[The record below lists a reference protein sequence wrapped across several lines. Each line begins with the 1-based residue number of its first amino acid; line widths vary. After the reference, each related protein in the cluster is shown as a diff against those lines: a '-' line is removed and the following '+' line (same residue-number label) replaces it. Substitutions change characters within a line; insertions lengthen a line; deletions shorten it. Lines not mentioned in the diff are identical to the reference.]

1 MTEGNG
7 RGITTLLTF
16 IKTNLLQ
23 SEQWEEPGVVVLK
36 SLKYKSVQKLLESV
50 YFMFIKYRSNN
61 CLGSKTLIP
70 RQAALVPPGGEF
82 T

>member
-16 IKTNLLQ
+16 TETHLLQ

-36 SLKYKSVQKLLESV
+36 SLKYKSVQNLSQ
-50 YFMFIKYRSNN
+50 Y
-61 CLGSKTLIP
+61 TLCSLSTEVTI
-70 RQAALVPPGGEF
+70 V
-82 T
+82 

>member
-16 IKTNLLQ
+16 TETHLLQ
-23 SEQWEEPGVVVLK
+23 SEQWEDSGVVVLK
-36 SLKYKSVQKLLESV
+36 SLKHKSVQKLLESV

-70 RQAALVPPGGEF
+70 RQAILVPPGGDF